1 MKFNIGD
8 KVRVIKSGYGVAP
21 EEVGAVVTIT
31 HRKQGA
37 YDSLDGQGNGY
48 KVSPAM
54 GNTKSGFFGGY
65 IGERSFELVSANSST
80 TGNYYTGKYI
90 VKSFDLNK
98 VPLGKAK
105 LHDTQSEA
113 ETEAERLTRQ
123 HGKPFAVLKVVCNTK
138 IDVGFD
144 RQ

>member
-8 KVRVIKSGYGVAP
+8 QVRVIKSGYGVSP
-21 EEVGAVVTIT
+21 EEMGAVVTIT
-31 HRKQGA
+31 DRKHGA
-37 YDSLDGQGNGY
+37 YDLSDGQGNGY
-48 KVSPAM
+48 KVSPAI

-65 IGERSFELVSANSST
+65 IGERSFELVSANKST
-80 TGNYYTGKYI
+80 TGNYTGKYI
-90 VKSFDLNK
+90 VKSFDLDK
-98 VPLGKAK
+98 VSLGKAK

-113 ETEAERLTRQ
+113 ETEAERLTHQ
-123 HGKPFAVLKVVCNTK
+123 HGKPFAVLKIVCNTK